1 MDVGICVEAWL
12 IEFREEEAGV
22 PGKWACRGL
31 AELGG
36 VGYPLRLLVGVST
49 ALTDASACFSSDLGR
64 ADVGVVE
71 AADAVDFRYG
81 LDELKVEL

>member
-1 MDVGICVEAWL
+1 MEL
-12 IEFREEEAGV
+12 REEEVGV
-22 PGKWACRGL
+22 PWKWVCRGL

-49 ALTDASACFSSDLGR
+49 TLTDVPTCFSGDLR
-64 ADVGVVE
+64 PADDGLVA

-81 LDELKVEL
+81 LVGLKVEL